1 MVPLVVAGGVIVA
14 VIARR
19 SSCRSVLIIVILT
32 ILGGTQIVNV
42 TSNASRVIAFGMAAK
57 RTSENSTASTSSD
70 SAEIVGYNPYE
81 FPPFA
86 VTCDLMILTVRPPEL
101 QVLLVKREQPPH
113 AGQWALPGGF
123 VGPDQS
129 LVEAAQFKLADKTG
143 IALQEAHLEQLA
155 SFGDPHRDPRMRV
168 ISVAWL
174 AMVAHPDEPVA
185 GTESSDAAWINI
197 ADLGP
202 GDLAFDHAA
211 ILDAG
216 LERARNRIEYTTL
229 APTFCA
235 AEFTMGELRSIYE
248 TLWGH
253 QLDPANFNRKVLA
266 STGFVEPTGHVVAQ
280 AKGRP
285 AKTYR
290 RGPAQRLAPPL
301 QR

>member
-1 MVPLVVAGGVIVA
+1 M
-14 VIARR
+14 
-19 SSCRSVLIIVILT
+19 S
-32 ILGGTQIVNV
+32 
-42 TSNASRVIAFGMAAK
+42 AK
-57 RTSENSTASTSSD
+57 RSAPKSKAD
-70 SAEIVGYNPYE
+70 SGYDPSE

-86 VTCDLMILTVRPPEL
+86 VTADLVILTVRPPRV
-101 QVLLVKREQPPH
+101 QVLLVQREQPPF

-143 IALQEAHLEQLA
+143 IAVDGAHLEQLA
-155 SFGDPHRDPRMRV
+155 SFGDPARDPRMRI

-174 AMVAHPDEPVA
+174 ALVAHPDEPVA
-185 GTESSDAAWINI
+185 GTESTDAAWKDV
-197 ADLGP
+197 ADLDGS
-202 GDLAFDHAA
+202 DLAFDHADIIA
-211 ILDAG
+211 AG

-229 APTFCA
+229 APIFCA
-235 AEFTMGELRSIYE
+235 DEFTMGELRAVYE

-253 QLDPANFNRKVLA
+253 ALDPANFNRKVLA
-266 STGFVEPTGHVVAQ
+266 SKDFVEPTGEVIAQ

-290 RGPAQRLAPPL
+290 RGRADRLTPPL